1 MQKPELLAP
10 VGSKE
15 ALIAAIDNGA
25 DAVYFGGTLFSA
37 RQFAFNF
44 TNEELEWAIDYAHM
58 RGVMA
63 YVTVNTLIKETELE
77 KAFEYL
83 RFICNAGADA
93 VIVQDIGILRLI
105 REQLPALPVHASTQ
119 MNIHNAQGVKFLEEM
134 GVKRIVLAREMS
146 LLEIRSIKS
155 QTTVEIETFMHGALC
170 FCYSGQCLLSSMIGG
185 RSGNRGYCAQPC
197 RKKYRINKEEGY
209 LLSPKDLN
217 MSEHLGDLIESGIDS
232 FKIEGRMKRPEYV
245 AGVVRVYRKLI
256 DRYLAAPLDFGVT
269 KKEKHTLL
277 QLFNR
282 EFTTGYF
289 FGDPGE
295 ELMSSKYPHNRG
307 TELGRTIDYDST
319 TKLVEIQLNAPLR
332 VGDGIGVGNRETGI
346 TVRNIY
352 LGKKIVKEATSGS
365 FVKIPI
371 DIEVAD
377 HEAIFKTYDSKLME
391 SLEIGNIRKIPLKMS
406 FKAKVGESL
415 GLLIEDGENKVSA
428 SAGIVN
434 LAKTTPVSKS
444 SIAEQLIKLG
454 GTIFEAKEVDFELD
468 KNIFIPV
475 SELNLIRRQ
484 AIEELEKVRI
494 RKWKRECS
502 EPKISV
508 GQREFE
514 SRPIL
519 AVNIS
524 SIGSLKAAVDSGAD
538 VVYLGEEAAEDIR
551 SKKNKPQ
558 ITAPRVTPLEGVST
572 STVTPVDCVHTYASA
587 LAYVDERPQGAQP
600 LTYAPQGIRV
610 RGVENPQGF
619 GVDKRRFI
627 DLADYVPTIKY
638 AHEKGVK
645 VFISIPRIVKYLNE
659 IFASQSQQDLFDD
672 VDGFLVGNIGVL
684 YHIKTNFP
692 NKPIILDY
700 PLNVFNKLSIDF
712 LMGFSE
718 RVTLSPELTLKE
730 IEELAMHDP
739 VECIIHGFF
748 PLMVSEHDLVGGL
761 FSDKRPEEI
770 FLKDEKG
777 YEFPVKSDMHNRTY
791 IMNSREL
798 CMLDYV
804 PDILKAGVSCL
815 RIEARTYDPKMTG
828 KITSDYREAID
839 DAVSGKKSEK
849 HCSGAYTNGH
859 YFRGVS

>member
-1 MQKPELLAP
+1 
-10 VGSKE
+10 V
-15 ALIAAIDNGA
+15 
-25 DAVYFGGTLFSA
+25 
-37 RQFAFNF
+37 R
-44 TNEELEWAIDYAHM
+44 
-58 RGVMA
+58 A
-63 YVTVNTLIKETELE
+63 YVTVNTLIKDSELE
-77 KAFEYL
+77 EACRYL
-83 RFICNAGADA
+83 QFICNAGADA
-93 VIVQDIGILRLI
+93 VIVQDIGTLRLI

-119 MNIHNAQGVKFLEEM
+119 MTIHNVQGVKFLEEM

-146 LLEIRSIKS
+146 LVEIRSIKT

-217 MSEHLGDLIESGIDS
+217 MSEYIGDLIEAGIDS

-256 DRYLAAPLDFGVT
+256 DRYIASPSGFGVT
-269 KKEKHTLL
+269 KEEKHTLL

-295 ELMSSKYPHNRG
+295 ELMSRNYPHNRG
-307 TELGRTIDYDST
+307 TELGRSIDYDSG
-319 TKLVEIQLNAPLR
+319 TKLLEIQLKAPLR

-346 TVRNIY
+346 TVRTIY
-352 LGKKIVKEATSGS
+352 SGKKMVKEAASGF

-377 HEAIFKTYDSKLME
+377 NEAIFKTYDSKLME
-391 SLEIGNIRKIPLKMS
+391 SLEIGNIRKIPLRMS
-406 FKAKVGESL
+406 FKAKVGEPL
-415 GLLIEDGENKVSA
+415 GLLIDDGENKVSA

-475 SELNLIRRQ
+475 SELNSIRRQ
-484 AIEELEKVRI
+484 AVEELEKVRVQ
-494 RKWKRECS
+494 KWKRHCT
-502 EPKISV
+502 EPKISF
-508 GQREFE
+508 GSKRFE
-514 SRPIL
+514 YRPIL
-519 AVNIS
+519 AVNTS
-524 SIGSLKAAVDSGAD
+524 SIGSFKAAVENGAD
-538 VVYLGEEAAEDIR
+538 VVYLGEEAPEDIR
-551 SKKNKPQ
+551 FKKNKPQ
-558 ITAPRVTPLEGVST
+558 INA
-572 STVTPVDCVHTYASA
+572 
-587 LAYVDERPQGAQP
+587 
-600 LTYAPQGIRV
+600 
-610 RGVENPQGF
+610 
-619 GVDKRRFI
+619 DKRRFI

-645 VFISIPRIVKYLNE
+645 VFISTPRIVKDLDE
-659 IFASQSQQDLFDD
+659 FFSTQSQQDLFD
-672 VDGFLVGNIGVL
+672 VADGFLVGNLGVL
-684 YHIKTNFP
+684 DHLRKNFTN
-692 NKPIILDY
+692 KLIIIDY
-700 PLNVFNKLSIDF
+700 PLNVFNRLSLDF
-712 LMGFSE
+712 FNSFSE
-718 RVTLSPELTLKE
+718 KVTLSPELTLKE
-730 IEELAMHDP
+730 IGELAPHAP

-761 FSDKRPEEI
+761 FLEKRPEEI
-770 FLKDEKG
+770 FLIDEKG
-777 YEFPVKSDMHNRTY
+777 YEFPAKSDLHNRTY

-804 PDILKAGVSCL
+804 PDIIKASVSCL

-828 KITSDYREAID
+828 KITRDYREAID

-849 HCSGAYTNGH
+849 NCTGAYTNGH